1 MDLSKF
7 KAVDSIRVDIDQA
20 GCEGVAFILAGPSH
34 PATKKA
40 ERARTDAMA
49 NNKRRLKGD
58 ALKQMVT
65 EFLAARVLSWEGV
78 EWDGKPLEAS
88 EENALLILGNPDLE
102 FIQNQLLT
110 ALGNDDLFYK
120 SN

>member
-7 KAVDSIRVDIDQA
+7 KAVDSIRVEIDQA
-20 GCEGVAFILAGPSH
+20 GCEGVAFVLAGPSH
-34 PATKKA
+34 PKTKAA

-49 NNKRRLKGD
+49 NAKRRKGD
-58 ALKQMVT
+58 ALRALVT

-78 EWDGKPLEAS
+78 EWEGAPLEPT
-88 EENALLILGNPDLE
+88 EENALKILGNPDLE

-120 SN
+120 SH